1 MALVSKKTPSV
12 ICLWLH
18 SPSLPQL
25 TSQTSLAPVEWHPDS
40 LAMKRKVLED
50 RYTRLTKGL
59 SLCVCYSASIGGTAT
74 LTGTTPNLI
83 LQGQINS

>member
-1 MALVSKKTPSV
+1 MCGFIALPPV
-12 ICLWLH
+12 
-18 SPSLPQL
+18 
-25 TSQTSLAPVEWHPDS
+25 TSQTSLAPDEWDPDS
-40 LAMKRKVLED
+40 LELKRKMLDD
-50 RYTRLTKGL
+50 RYIRLTKGL

>member
-1 MALVSKKTPSV
+1 MKLVSNRRWKM
-12 ICLWLH
+12 ICGFIAVN
-18 SPSLPQL
+18 PV
-25 TSQTSLAPVEWHPDS
+25 TSQTSLAPDQWNSDS
-40 LAMKRKVLED
+40 LELRKKALED
-50 RYTRLTKGL
+50 RYDRLTKGL